1 MTSPILKAVI
11 DDIAAHGL
19 QFEMRGAVALIRLAR
34 PQKRNA
40 LNDGPKCLR
49 AAPYILECQACRLK
63 LFREDFVVGYHVAQ

>member
-40 LNDGPKCLR
+40 LNDGIVKALR
-49 AAPYILECQACRLK
+49 DIFTHMPEEAR
-63 LFREDFVVGYHVAQ
+63 VAGLVY